1 MSEKPL
7 HVRVAEAL
15 GYEPASHPNLAP
27 GEWWVMPDHDPDGSG
42 YTCEL
47 PRYDTDWSAIGP
59 EVKRLGI
66 HIIPEGRKWVALKEL
81 PQGAM
86 VAFAHEPQEA
96 AAKLIV
102 DLKES
107 GVSLA

>member
-7 HVRVAEAL
+7 NVRAAEAL
-15 GYEPASHPNLAP
+15 GWRADANGAYPPS
-27 GEWWVMPDHDPDGSG
+27 V
-42 YTCEL
+42 TCEMPCRQHQHYESL
-47 PRYDTDWSAIGP
+47 PDYDTDWAAIGP

-81 PQGAM
+81 PHGAM

-102 DLKES
+102 DMKEA
-107 GVSLA
+107 GVSLS